1 MWPTTGL
8 QNYGAADHGQLED
21 RGQPADRAGNRCKQA
36 TGKPQPGNCSLL
48 PQTRTFL
55 AIPDLSVGR
64 EYIVLTPK
72 LPGNLPLAQQGYA
85 LLKGWSYRCQ
95 ISVDPK
101 TQQLRPQA

>member
-1 MWPTTGL
+1 MANYRAAELRRSRPWATRGPRATG
-8 QNYGAADHGQLED
+8 G
-21 RGQPADRAGNRCKQA
+21 PAGNRCKQA

-48 PQTRTFL
+48 PETRTFL

-72 LPGNLPLAQQGYA
+72 LPGSLPLAQQGYA